1 MSRKISL
8 RYESINGLT
17 LLAGYRISF
26 CSDFLVMQ
34 IEMLNRINSEEEHHH
49 CRKSNPPKDLLGTMD
64 ELMSSINGRRS
75 KNSKGVDG
83 DKPLKIALM
92 MVWKI

>member
-1 MSRKISL
+1 MSRIISL

-17 LLAGYRISF
+17 LFACDRISF

-34 IEMLNRINSEEEHHH
+34 IEMLDGINSEEEHRH
-49 CRKSNPPKDLLGTMD
+49 CHKSNPPKDLLGTMD
-64 ELMSSINGRRS
+64 ELMSSIDGRRS

-83 DKPLKIALM
+83 DKPLKIGLM
-92 MVWKI
+92 MIWKI